1 MAYIPPLAGAM
12 AQSTQVQRI
21 QSDDKDRQLRRAEA
35 LRRNSATPNDD
46 NDHEVESPDEIVLQ
60 TQEDEHHNQQRR
72 KRRQHKSLEGDPDDP
87 PGESHLNVVA

>member
-1 MAYIPPLAGAM
+1 MAYIHPLAGAM

-72 KRRQHKSLEGDPDDP
+72 KRRQQKPPADDRDDL
-87 PGESHLNVVA
+87 PGEAHLNVVA